1 MPVILIAPVESVLLD
16 RNQCPASAP
25 VLAPIPHDV
34 IA

>member
-1 MPVILIAPVESVLLD
+1 MPVILIEPVESVLLD

-25 VLAPIPHDV
+25 VPTPIPHDV